1 MVFMFLSGDTV
12 CVLGVCACLSLSAG
26 GIETL
31 HIKQPGTTILS
42 DVSEHNEI
50 QVSQRASELQCVEQ
64 QGSM

>member
-1 MVFMFLSGDTV
+1 M
-12 CVLGVCACLSLSAG
+12 CVLGVCACLPRSVG

-50 QVSQRASELQCVEQ
+50 QVSQRALELQCVEQ

>member
-1 MVFMFLSGDTV
+1 MVFMFLSGEIA
-12 CVLGVCACLSLSAG
+12 CVLGVCACLSLRRG
-26 GIETL
+26 NRTL

-50 QVSQRASELQCVEQ
+50 QVSQRALELQCVEQ